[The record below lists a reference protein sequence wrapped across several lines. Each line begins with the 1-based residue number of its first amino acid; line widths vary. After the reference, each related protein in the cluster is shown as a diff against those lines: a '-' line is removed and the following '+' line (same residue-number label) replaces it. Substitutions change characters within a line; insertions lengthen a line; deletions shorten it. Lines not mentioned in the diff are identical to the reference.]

1 MEKLWYNVLQF
12 HRQVAIFLS
21 DCRLV
26 DIKHLLEM
34 GQELLK
40 EDIGEEKVQIL
51 FSMAGAC
58 EVISDKRALEYW
70 DMIIDKSP
78 TDNYLLQALLCKA
91 MFYMKINEKP
101 KGKEIGDL
109 LMTKSKECTNNT
121 YMMRAWEF
129 YGKVDFEDCNYNS
142 ALDDYSEMYFYA
154 KAIDDKL
161 AQYRA
166 LAKLGIIWYKLG
178 DNGVALSNL
187 MKANMIALEAHHTIN
202 IVIAEFLR
210 GRILANSGKH
220 ELASKNFED
229 CENILEN
236 YL

>member
-1 MEKLWYNVLQF
+1 MDKLWYNVLQF
-12 HRQVAIFLS
+12 HRQVAIFLNGS
-21 DCRLV
+21 RLV
-26 DIKHLLEM
+26 DMKHLLEM

-51 FSMAGAC
+51 FSMAGVC

-70 DMIIDKSP
+70 DMIIDNSP

-91 MFYMKINEKP
+91 MFYIKINEKP

-109 LMTKSKECTNNT
+109 LMTKSKECSNNT

-129 YGKVDFEDCNYNS
+129 YGKVNFEDCNYNS
-142 ALDDYSEMYFYA
+142 ALDDYSEMLFYA

-166 LAKLGIIWYKLG
+166 LLKLGIIWYKLERTG
-178 DNGVALSNL
+178 IALNYL
-187 MKANMIALEAHHTIN
+187 QKANLLALKQSYPTNVA
-202 IVIAEFLR
+202 VSEFLI
-210 GRILANSGKH
+210 GQLFATSGLN
-220 ELASKNFED
+220 EQAYENFMG
-229 CENILEN
+229 CQNILIN
-236 YL
+236 DL

>member
-1 MEKLWYNVLQF
+1 MDNILYNVLQF
-12 HRQVAIFLS
+12 QRKVAIFLNNS
-21 DCRLV
+21 RLV
-26 DIKHLLEM
+26 DMEHLLKL

-51 FSMAGAC
+51 FSLARVC
-58 EVISDKRALEYW
+58 EAISDKRALEYW
-70 DMIIDKSP
+70 DKIIDNYP
-78 TDNYLLQALLCKA
+78 TDNYLLQALLGKA
-91 MFYMKINEKP
+91 MFYQKSNDISKLL
-101 KGKEIGDL
+101 EIGKL
-109 LMTKSKECTNNT
+109 LLEESNQRANDAYGM
-121 YMMRAWEF
+121 YAWEMF
-129 YGKVDFEDCNYNS
+129 GSVDMKDSNYQS
-142 ALDDYSEMYFYA
+142 ALEAYSEMYFHA
-154 KAIDDKL
+154 EKINDKP

-166 LAKLGIIWYKLG
+166 FAKLGIIWYKLG
-178 DNGVALSNL
+178 DNGMALSNL
-187 MKANMIALEAHHTIN
+187 MKANVLALKSHNPIN